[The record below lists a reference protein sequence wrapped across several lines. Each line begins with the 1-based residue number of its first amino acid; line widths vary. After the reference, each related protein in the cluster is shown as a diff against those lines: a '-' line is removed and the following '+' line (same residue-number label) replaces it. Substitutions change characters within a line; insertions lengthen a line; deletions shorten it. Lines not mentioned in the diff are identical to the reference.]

1 MSSYVVDASVAIKW
15 FLPQIYADNARLL
28 LTNNNNLLVPD
39 LIFPE
44 VGNILWK
51 EVRFGLATIEEA
63 KAVITTLTAL
73 PLQIYASKPLISMA
87 IDTALQTQRTV
98 YDCLYLSLAV
108 IEGCQMVT
116 ADKKFYNALKN
127 TNFATNLL
135 WVEDI

>member
-15 FLPQIYADNARLL
+15 FLPQLYADNARLL
-28 LTNNNNLLVPD
+28 LTNNHNLLAPD

-51 EVRFGLATIEEA
+51 EVRFGLATAQEA
-63 KAVITTLTAL
+63 KTVITAFSAL
-73 PLQIYASKPLISMA
+73 PLQIYASKPLMSIA

-108 IEGCQMVT
+108 SEECQMVT

-127 TNFATNLL
+127 THFATNLL

>member
-28 LTNNNNLLVPD
+28 LTNNHNLLVPD

-51 EVRFGLATIEEA
+51 EVRFGLATAQEA
-63 KAVITTLTAL
+63 KAVITAFSAL
-73 PLQIYASKPLISMA
+73 PLQVYASKPLISQT
-87 IDTALQTQRTV
+87 INIALQTQRSV
-98 YDCLYLSLAV
+98 YDCLYLSLALS
-108 IEGCQMVT
+108 EGCQMVT

-135 WVEDI
+135 WIEDI